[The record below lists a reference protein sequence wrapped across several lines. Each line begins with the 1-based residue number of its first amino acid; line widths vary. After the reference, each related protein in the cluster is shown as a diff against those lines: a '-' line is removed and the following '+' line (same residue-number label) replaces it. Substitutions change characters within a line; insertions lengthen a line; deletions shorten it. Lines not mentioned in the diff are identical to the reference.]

1 METTIDERRA
11 RSRAPLKIILVAIL
25 LATALWVFELYMA
38 PTWPK
43 IRSFVLGYFL
53 GAFVMTWI
61 HQRSSRSTP

>member
-1 METTIDERRA
+1 METAIDDRRA

-25 LATALWVFELYMA
+25 LGTALWLLELYLA

-53 GAFVMTWI
+53 GSFVMTWI
-61 HQRSSRSTP
+61 HQRASRTTG